1 MKYFNDTG
9 PCNKTLHYTVEASS
23 RIRGA
28 ERMVEKAHYFVVHAA
43 RQCGKTTYLHD
54 LRDRL
59 NAEGRHY
66 VLYCSLASLRNVDDA
81 RDGIPEI
88 VRKIKEAFSLSDLP
102 CRTEFAKNPRY
113 DLPVNLLNRELTQ
126 LCGIIDKPL
135 VLLFDDADCLSDDT
149 FISFLRQLRD
159 GFNSRYVVS
168 FVHSIAL
175 VGTRNIRDFKSRI
188 RPYRESVGNSSPFNI
203 ITRTFTMQNF
213 TVKEIAAM
221 FRPHTVET
229 GRKIDKAAVE
239 QIYSLTLGH
248 PWAVNAIARAATDRA
263 ANLERL
269 NPITVEHVDE
279 ALQTIVMRRD
289 EQVYALLE
297 RLKEERVRRIVEP
310 MITGGSVPAD
320 KLSDDYRYAVDF
332 GLIRNSEGVTE
343 PSNPVCGELIARVLS
358 SGYMNDIAAKC
369 GECRLPRYIRDE
381 RIDVDFMMRD
391 FQQFQR
397 ETGATLKERFRY
409 REAAPYL
416 MLTAFLH
423 HATEGGGRIRSKMA
437 TGTGCMDL
445 YLVYEGQKYPV
456 EIKIRHNAATIA
468 EGLEQTALL
477 IEACGCGEG
486 WLAVFDR
493 RSKVRWEDKL
503 FMRKETVSGKT
514 VTVVGL

>member
-9 PCNKTLHYTVEASS
+9 PCNETKHYTVEVST
-23 RIRGA
+23 RLRGV
-28 ERMVEKAHYFVVHAA
+28 ERMVDKAHYFVVHAV

-54 LRDRL
+54 LRDRF

-66 VLYCSLASLRNVDDA
+66 VLYCSLASLRNMDDS

-88 VRKIKEAFSLSDLP
+88 VRKIKEAFNLSTLP
-102 CRTEFAKNPRY
+102 FKTEFAKNSRY
-113 DLPVNLLNRELTQ
+113 EMSVNLLNRELT
-126 LCGIIDKPL
+126 LFCGIIDKPL
-135 VLLFDDADCLSDDT
+135 VILFDDVDCLSDDT
-149 FISFLRQLRD
+149 LITFLRQLRD

-213 TVKEIAAM
+213 TVEEIAAM
-221 FRPHTVET
+221 FRSHTVET
-229 GRKIDKAAVE
+229 GRKIERAAVE
-239 QIYSLTLGH
+239 RIYSLTLGH
-248 PWAVNAIARAATDRA
+248 PWSVNAIARATAEKTAT
-263 ANLERL
+263 LERSK
-269 NPITVEHVDE
+269 PITVEHVDE
-279 ALQTIVMRRD
+279 ALQTTVMRRD
-289 EQVYALLE
+289 TYAYALLE
-297 RLKEERVRRIVEP
+297 RLKEERVRKIVEP
-310 MITGGSVPAD
+310 MIVGGTVPAD

-332 GLIRNSEGVTE
+332 GLIRNDEGVTA
-343 PSNPVCGELIARVLS
+343 PSNPVCGELIARALS
-358 SGYMNDIAAKC
+358 SGYRDDIAVMR
-369 GECRLPRYIRDE
+369 GECRLPRYVRDG

-391 FQQFQR
+391 FQQFRR
-397 ETGATLKERFRY
+397 ETGATWKERFHY

-423 HATEGGGRIRSKMA
+423 HVTDGSGRIRSKMA
-437 TGTGCMDL
+437 TGTGRIDM
-445 YLVYEGQKYPV
+445 YLVHEGQKYPL

-468 EGLEQTALL
+468 EGLEQTACL
-477 IEACGCGEG
+477 IDACGCNEG

-493 RSKVRWEDKL
+493 RPKVKWEDKL
-503 FMRKETVSGKT
+503 FLRKETVNGKT